1 MADAKEKNL
10 IQKIAAVSLAVG
22 SLRADKTNS
31 SQNYDYISADKILSV
46 AGKKLAA
53 AGIVIRAFIE
63 EDSVEA
69 VQYVNSYGK
78 TGTRWD
84 ARIAFTMIVSDG
96 GNLELEDKWV
106 GRGNDSTTPDKAHY
120 KALTSGHKYYLMK
133 LLNIGV
139 GNEDGEHEP
148 AEEPAAEEDA
158 HNAPQPQK
166 AGQGATKAQNTA
178 NRTNAKRNAPE
189 TGNSEPVDMG
199 NVEPPTDEELDII
212 GQWASKA
219 DAINWALAVGAVD
232 NEYAAGNAWMAIV
245 RQCRGF
251 SPKNAAV
258 VYLLFYRDRAAKLA
272 EILENAEN

>member
-1 MADAKEKNL
+1 MADEKNL
-10 IQKIAAVSLAVG
+10 IQKIAAVSLEVG

-53 AGIVIRAFIE
+53 AGIVIRAYIE

-69 VQYVNSYGK
+69 VQYTNSYGK
-78 TGTRWD
+78 TNTRWD

-96 GNLELEDKWV
+96 GNYQIEDKWI
-106 GRGNDSTTPDKAHY
+106 GRGNDSATPDKAHY

-133 LLNIGV
+133 LLNISV

-148 AEEPAAEEDA
+148 AEEPAAEADA

-166 AGQGATKAQNTA
+166 TGQGASKAQNTSNSA
-178 NRTNAKRNAPE
+178 NAKKNAPE

-199 NVEPPTDEELDII
+199 NVEPPTDEELDVI
-212 GQWASKA
+212 GRWESKA

-232 NEYAAGNAWMAIV
+232 NEHAAGNAWMAIV

-258 VYLLFYRDRAAKLA
+258 VYLLFYRDRAAKLQQ
-272 EILENAEN
+272 ILDNAED